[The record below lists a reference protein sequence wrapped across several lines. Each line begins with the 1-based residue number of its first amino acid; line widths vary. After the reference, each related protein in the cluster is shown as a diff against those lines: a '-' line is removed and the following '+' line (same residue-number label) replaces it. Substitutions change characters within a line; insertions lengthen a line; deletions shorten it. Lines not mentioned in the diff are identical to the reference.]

1 MKIKE
6 EKGTSTKHIHPHAL
20 IYLLCIFLFT
30 LIFAIDLFIPLG
42 VAAGVPYVA
51 VVLISLWVP
60 KRNFTVWV
68 AFISSVLTIIGLF
81 YSPLGGE
88 MWKVLFNR
96 ALALFA
102 IWTTAV
108 LTLQRKTIEDKR
120 IRAVQ
125 EAKQMLEETKILRGL
140 IPICASCKKI
150 RDDKGYW
157 NQIEIYIEKHSDA
170 HFSHGICQECKDKLY
185 GDQDWYK
192 KEK

>member
-1 MKIKE
+1 M
-6 EKGTSTKHIHPHAL
+6 
-20 IYLLCIFLFT
+20 IYTAYIFLFT

-51 VVLISLWVP
+51 VVLVSLWIP

-68 AFISSVLTIIGLF
+68 ALVSSVLTITGFF

-108 LTLQRKTIEDKR
+108 LTIQRKTMEEER
-120 IRAVQ
+120 FRAVQ
-125 EAKQMLEETKILRGL
+125 KAKQILEETKILRGL

-157 NQIEIYIEKHSDA
+157 NQIEMYIEKHSDA
-170 HFSHGICQECKDKLY
+170 HFSHGICQECQDKLY
-185 GDQDWYK
+185 GDQDWYNNSA
-192 KEK
+192 